1 MGKYGKKN
9 EVKID
14 PLSYNICLLGE
25 PKIGKTTLA
34 KEVCEKLAGENGY
47 IFLELAG
54 ERGAD
59 AIQGIIYEDCDEWDD
74 IDDIVEDIVDNK
86 TSEYSA
92 LKVVVTDTYDGWVKL
107 AEQEAIRLWNRDN
120 PDKIAKSID
129 AAWGGFQR
137 GQQKAF
143 ELMFDLILKLDK
155 VGVRVFVIGHVKN
168 KEETDIASG
177 ITFKTLTSDVEKV
190 YFNLLKKK
198 MHFLGLAYYDRTIIT
213 EKTGKK
219 NIVTKK
225 DETVNKLS
233 DQTRKIKFRDD
244 NVAVDSGSRFA
255 DITPEIDMSAD
266 EFIKALTDAIKAEQ
280 IKSGKTFEQAKKE
293 QEAEEVSKLK
303 EVAKAEKEKRET
315 KKLEDIISKITDYIK
330 ENRSSMDLIK
340 PIIDLTKEL
349 GYENPTKISNVEDA
363 KKVLALIS

>member
-1 MGKYGKKN
+1 
-9 EVKID
+9 
-14 PLSYNICLLGE
+14 
-25 PKIGKTTLA
+25 
-34 KEVCEKLAGENGY
+34 
-47 IFLELAG
+47 
-54 ERGAD
+54 
-59 AIQGIIYEDCDEWDD
+59 
-74 IDDIVEDIVDNK
+74 
-86 TSEYSA
+86 
-92 LKVVVTDTYDGWVKL
+92 
-107 AEQEAIRLWNRDN
+107 
-120 PDKIAKSID
+120 
-129 AAWGGFQR
+129 
-137 GQQKAF
+137 
-143 ELMFDLILKLDK
+143 
-155 VGVRVFVIGHVKN
+155 
-168 KEETDIASG
+168 
-177 ITFKTLTSDVEKV
+177 
-190 YFNLLKKK
+190 
-198 MHFLGLAYYDRTIIT
+198 
-213 EKTGKK
+213 
-219 NIVTKK
+219 
-225 DETVNKLS
+225 LS

>member
-59 AIQGIIYEDCDEWDD
+59 AIQGIIYEDCDEWDEVE
-74 IDDIVEDIVDNK
+74 DIVDDIVDNK
-86 TSEYSA
+86 TSEYPD

-219 NIVTKK
+219 NMVTKK

-255 DITPEIDMSAD
+255 DITPEIDMGAD

-280 IKSGKTFEQAKKE
+280 HKSGKTFEQAKKE

-303 EVAKAEKEKRET
+303 EVAKAEKEKKET

-349 GYENPTKISNVEDA
+349 GYENPTKISSVEDA
-363 KKVLALIS
+363 NKVLALIS